1 MDALV
6 TAAVGFLGVI
16 VGGVMNYLIQ
26 RRDRADRERSEALAY
41 VSTLKEE
48 LSLAQRLASLR
59 TGLDVVVWYPVTH
72 EERMLA
78 SLRFLPPDLHRD
90 VLSLFAQATLSNHL
104 MEMIKMAYGQDART
118 DYEMVYEQEA
128 ADFDR
133 RLPDVLNRLEE
144 WLAGRK

>member
-1 MDALV
+1 
-6 TAAVGFLGVI
+6 
-16 VGGVMNYLIQ
+16 
-26 RRDRADRERSEALAY
+26 
-41 VSTLKEE
+41 
-48 LSLAQRLASLR
+48 
-59 TGLDVVVWYPVTH
+59 
-72 EERMLA
+72 MLA